1 MKSRKCLV
9 IHKQK
14 FMTLN
19 IIADSSIQPEHL
31 KFMKDKIMK
40 ISLISKNKVLID
52 EYVSSYFEL
61 TKKSIR
67 NTLSLAKIVYEVKDK
82 YEYSQIDEEDFKYFC
97 KQIQVNDE
105 SSQFRKYLCIAK
117 SADKIEEHLDKF
129 PTAMSVVYK
138 IISLPPD
145 DFDELIQTNLL
156 SPDLTM
162 SKINVLFPSTK
173 QLKSNSQQHVTVD
186 DNNLRIDITLDNKNK
201 SLSKE
206 MKDTISFK
214 IFNCL
219 ESVQDNF
226 YHFDNVSVYVNNEYK
241 HSRKYANKNVL

>member
-1 MKSRKCLV
+1 MKLKKCL
-9 IHKQK
+9 IIQNQK

-19 IIADSSIQPEHL
+19 IIADSSLQPEL
-31 KFMKDKIMK
+31 LIKFKKDKIMQT
-40 ISLISKNKVLID
+40 SLISKNKVLID

-61 TKKSIR
+61 TKKSVR

-105 SSQFRKYLCIAK
+105 SSQFRKYLYIAK
-117 SADKIEEHLDKF
+117 SSDKIEEHLDKF

-156 SPDLTM
+156 SPDLTL
-162 SKINVLFPSTK
+162 KKLNHFFPSTK
-173 QLKSNSQQHVTVD
+173 QLKNNSHQQITID
-186 DNNLRIDITLDNKNK
+186 ANNLSINVNYNKNNSSLKFDDEKIVQSLVSSVEKIMNDVSFDEVSIFMNNDFRYSMKRPFIK
-201 SLSKE
+201 SL
-206 MKDTISFK
+206 
-214 IFNCL
+214 
-219 ESVQDNF
+219 
-226 YHFDNVSVYVNNEYK
+226 
-241 HSRKYANKNVL
+241 

>member
-1 MKSRKCLV
+1 MKLKKCL
-9 IHKQK
+9 IIQNQK

-19 IIADSSIQPEHL
+19 IIADSSLQPELL
-31 KFMKDKIMK
+31 KTFKKDKIMQP
-40 ISLISKNKVLID
+40 SLISKNKVLID

-61 TKKSIR
+61 TKKSVR

-105 SSQFRKYLCIAK
+105 SSQFRKYLYIAK
-117 SADKIEEHLDKF
+117 SSDKIEEHLDKF

-156 SPDLTM
+156 SPDLTL
-162 SKINVLFPSTK
+162 KKLNHFFPSTK
-173 QLKSNSQQHVTVD
+173 QLKNNSHQQITID
-186 DNNLRIDITLDNKNK
+186 ANNLSINVNYNKNNSSLKFDDEKIVQSLVSSIEKIMNDVSFDEVSIFMNDDFRYSMKRPFIK
-201 SLSKE
+201 SL
-206 MKDTISFK
+206 
-214 IFNCL
+214 
-219 ESVQDNF
+219 
-226 YHFDNVSVYVNNEYK
+226 
-241 HSRKYANKNVL
+241 

>member
-1 MKSRKCLV
+1 M
-9 IHKQK
+9 Q
-14 FMTLN
+14 T
-19 IIADSSIQPEHL
+19 
-31 KFMKDKIMK
+31 
-40 ISLISKNKVLID
+40 SLISKNKVLID

-82 YEYSQIDEEDFKYFC
+82 YEYSQIDEKDFKYFC

-117 SADKIEEHLDKF
+117 SADKIEEHIDKF

-226 YHFDNVSVYVNNEYK
+226 YHFDEVSVYVNSEYK

>member
-1 MKSRKCLV
+1 
-9 IHKQK
+9 
-14 FMTLN
+14 
-19 IIADSSIQPEHL
+19 
-31 KFMKDKIMK
+31 MKDKIMK

-61 TKKSIR
+61 TKKSVR

-105 SSQFRKYLCIAK
+105 SSQFRKYLYIAK

-156 SPDLTM
+156 TPDLTL
-162 SKINVLFPSTK
+162 KKLNHFFPSTK
-173 QLKSNSQQHVTVD
+173 QLKSNSHQQVIID
-186 DNNLRIDITLDNKNK
+186 ESDLRIDITFDNKNK

-226 YHFDNVSVYVNNEYK
+226 YHFDDVSVYVNNEYK
-241 HSRKYANKNVL
+241 HSRKYANKNVF

>member
-1 MKSRKCLV
+1 
-9 IHKQK
+9 
-14 FMTLN
+14 MTLN
-19 IIADSSIQPEHL
+19 LIADSYLKPELL
-31 KFMKDKIMK
+31 KFKKDKIMQT
-40 ISLISKNKVLID
+40 SLISKNKVLID

-145 DFDELIQTNLL
+145 DFDKLIQTNLL
-156 SPDLTM
+156 TPDLTL
-162 SKINVLFPSTK
+162 KKLNHFFPSEK
-173 QLKSNSQQHVTVD
+173 LLKSNSQHHVTVD
-186 DNNLRIDITLDNKNK
+186 DSDLRIDITFDNKNK

-219 ESVQDNF
+219 ESVQKQF
-226 YHFDNVSVYVNNEYK
+226 YPFDEVSVYVNNEYK
-241 HSRKYANKNVL
+241 HSRKYEN

>member
-1 MKSRKCLV
+1 M
-9 IHKQK
+9 Q
-14 FMTLN
+14 T
-19 IIADSSIQPEHL
+19 
-31 KFMKDKIMK
+31 
-40 ISLISKNKVLID
+40 SLILKNKVLID
-52 EYVSSYFEL
+52 EYVSSYFEF

-201 SLSKE
+201 SLSNE

-226 YHFDNVSVYVNNEYK
+226 YHFDDVSVYVNNEYK
-241 HSRKYANKNVL
+241 HSKKYVNKNVL

>member
-1 MKSRKCLV
+1 
-9 IHKQK
+9 
-14 FMTLN
+14 MTLKL
-19 IIADSSIQPEHL
+19 IADSYL
-31 KFMKDKIMK
+31 KTELLNVMKDKIMK
-40 ISLISKNKVLID
+40 TSIISKNKVLID

-138 IISLPPD
+138 IITLPPD

-156 SPDLTM
+156 SPDLTL
-162 SKINVLFPSTK
+162 KKLNHFFPSTK
-173 QLKSNSQQHVTVD
+173 QLKSNSHQQVIID
-186 DNNLRIDITLDNKNK
+186 ESDLRIDITFDDKNK
-201 SLSKE
+201 FLSKE

-226 YHFDNVSVYVNNEYK
+226 YHFDDVSVYVNNEYK
-241 HSRKYANKNVL
+241 HSRKCVNKNVL

>member
-1 MKSRKCLV
+1 
-9 IHKQK
+9 
-14 FMTLN
+14 
-19 IIADSSIQPEHL
+19 
-31 KFMKDKIMK
+31 
-40 ISLISKNKVLID
+40 
-52 EYVSSYFEL
+52 
-61 TKKSIR
+61 
-67 NTLSLAKIVYEVKDK
+67 
-82 YEYSQIDEEDFKYFC
+82 
-97 KQIQVNDE
+97 
-105 SSQFRKYLCIAK
+105 
-117 SADKIEEHLDKF
+117 
-129 PTAMSVVYK
+129 MSVVYK

-186 DNNLRIDITLDNKNK
+186 DNNLRIDITFENKNK

-206 MKDTISFK
+206 MKDAISFK

-226 YHFDNVSVYVNNEYK
+226 YHFDVVSVYVNNEYK
-241 HSRKYANKNVL
+241 HSRKCVNKNVL

>member
-1 MKSRKCLV
+1 
-9 IHKQK
+9 
-14 FMTLN
+14 MTLKL
-19 IIADSSIQPEHL
+19 IADSYL
-31 KFMKDKIMK
+31 KTELLNVMKDKIMK
-40 ISLISKNKVLID
+40 TSIISKNKVLID

-173 QLKSNSQQHVTVD
+173 QLKSNTQQHVTVD

-206 MKDTISFK
+206 MKDAISFK

-226 YHFDNVSVYVNNEYK
+226 YHFDEVSVYVNSEYK
-241 HSRKYANKNVL
+241 YSRKYANKNVL